1 MWMLVRALWKK
12 MRWPSWTSKT
22 LDLQLRGQLT
32 VKECWGNPTPPGW
45 IRSRFWLRGFT
56 SGGTPEAQRSPTQS
70 NTQVDSQQ
78 KLLRSGWQ
86 EGRTDAADQ
95 ANWRCCKS
103 YWHWPLLKQNLSKQ
117 PGLTDGLQMF
127 TTLYWLF
134 DPNNP
139 FLSPAT
145 ADFRHERACGVPS
158 NWGRAICQFH
168 WNEQSHHRIAVIAMK
183 LCLTLGILLPC
194 SILFAR
200 CASRSLSRWT
210 SWWQCGDIF
219 RIFRTFGRKAVLNSK
234 PLDLD
239 DSA

>member
-1 MWMLVRALWKK
+1 MLVRALWKK

-95 ANWRCCKS
+95 AN
-103 YWHWPLLKQNLSKQ
+103 
-117 PGLTDGLQMF
+117 
-127 TTLYWLF
+127 
-134 DPNNP
+134 
-139 FLSPAT
+139 
-145 ADFRHERACGVPS
+145 
-158 NWGRAICQFH
+158 
-168 WNEQSHHRIAVIAMK
+168 
-183 LCLTLGILLPC
+183 
-194 SILFAR
+194 
-200 CASRSLSRWT
+200 
-210 SWWQCGDIF
+210 
-219 RIFRTFGRKAVLNSK
+219 
-234 PLDLD
+234 
-239 DSA
+239 